1 MKQRLQKFGQ
11 KIKNLSF
18 YKKKPFYVVLIVLLS
33 LLIVADVAVA
43 ALLPTQ
49 TMSMGRQNMEFSGSF
64 GDMTELPDGVE
75 AESADSTEEAAD
87 GDGDAEEESGA
98 ASEDGAGQGFG
109 GGAPGDGEMPSMDSD
124 AEMPSMEAD
133 AELPS
138 ADSDAEAE
146 SAEADS
152 GEWSGRQDRSDM
164 NTTQTGGVFAFLQ
177 TVKSHWLP
185 ILIVLLL
192 LDALCIFMLVRI
204 SRRER
209 KAALEAARAQAQ
221 ADGEV
226 HLVRPVKKKKHS
238 HYLWIIP
245 LVGMALL
252 VLVVKSLSA
261 QSSEESAE
269 TEATVHSGTAE
280 LSDIST
286 VVPGTGTLTEEE
298 SEDLEL
304 PEEVEI
310 EEWYV
315 SDGDTVEEGDTLAKV
330 DTVSVMTAIT
340 SIQEQIDALDEE
352 LAEHEDEEISDEITA
367 SADGRVMAIYAEEDV
382 SVTDT
387 MYENAALMRI
397 SLDGALAVSF
407 ETEVLSSGETVEVVL
422 SDGTEVDGKVESVI
436 DGTAV
441 VTISDEDGEL
451 DDSVLVYTEDGELAG
466 EGTLYIH
473 SELKITGFSGTVE
486 DIEVSV
492 GDGVEAGDTLLTLT
506 DTDYEGEY
514 EALLAQRTELTDE
527 MQELFVLY
535 QDQYIYASCAG
546 VISGLGST
554 SSSTETDSA
563 STEDDTDSDT
573 DDTSD
578 TDADSDADTDS
589 EADTSTGSDTDTD
602 EDGDTASSN
611 SQNMVTTMKSTA
623 GSAVSEKSMSA
634 VSAVYTSSSVTVC
647 TVNSVAETSA
657 EETSAVEETTEEAVD
672 AVAET
677 DSEAET
683 MTAEE
688 TIEEAAETE
697 SSEEET
703 STEAE
708 SSEEETEAVTE
719 PTAES
724 GYANYVGVIS
734 AMKNSTLVLFLQP
747 EACDISDYS
756 DLSDIDLSEDTM
768 TEVLTLKL
776 SDSAL
781 LFAYTEDSWTTLSAS
796 DLSVGD
802 ILILTYDSED
812 EDSRS
817 LVWIVQA
824 ESAEM
829 ENDAAQESQEDMAG
843 ENQTGEE
850 TGTENL
856 TGGSESLGNGS
867 DVSGMNAAQTQS
879 GTASMADYAQSGTAS
894 MDSSALSGGTTDV
907 TAEAEE
913 TTTEEAVE
921 STYGIAETTWLS
933 VTPQDTMTITIT
945 VDEMDILSL
954 EVGQTAQVTLSA
966 LPGQSFEGEVTA
978 IDVSGTNSGGST
990 KYTAEITIARE
1001 EDMLAGMNSSVVITI
1016 STEEDVL
1023 TIPEAA
1029 LVEEDGSVYVY
1040 TTYDEETDTL
1050 GGLTEVTTGVSDG
1063 ENVEIL
1069 DGLSEGGAYYY
1080 SYLDVVNYSS
1090 STVSSTTGSFS
1101 FSSLF
1106 GSSGGGRSG
1115 GR

>member
-1 MKQRLQKFGQ
+1 
-11 KIKNLSF
+11 
-18 YKKKPFYVVLIVLLS
+18 
-33 LLIVADVAVA
+33 
-43 ALLPTQ
+43 
-49 TMSMGRQNMEFSGSF
+49 
-64 GDMTELPDGVE
+64 
-75 AESADSTEEAAD
+75 ADSAEEAAD
-87 GDGDAEEESGA
+87 GDGDAEAETNAASEDEAEAESQAAEENENRAMPEDDAEVESGA
-98 ASEDGAGQGFG
+98 DSEDGAGQGFG
-109 GGAPGDGEMPSMDSD
+109 GGAPGEGEMPSMDSDGEMPSMDADAEMPSMDSD
-124 AEMPSMEAD
+124 AEAESAD
-133 AELPS
+133 AE
-138 ADSDAEAE
+138 SDA
-146 SAEADS
+146 SS
-152 GEWSGRQDRSDM
+152 GEWSGRQDRSDR
-164 NTTQTGGVFAFLQ
+164 NTAQTGGVFGFLQ

-185 ILIVLLL
+185 ILIILLL

-209 KAALEAARAQAQ
+209 KAALEAARARAQ

-407 ETEVLSSGETVEVVL
+407 ETDVLSSGDAVEVIL

-436 DGTAV
+436 SGTAV

-451 DDSVLVYTEDGELAG
+451 DDNVLVYTEDGELAG

-486 DIEVSV
+486 DIDVSV
-492 GDGVEAGDTLLTLT
+492 GDEVEAGDTLLTLT

-554 SSSTETDSA
+554 SSSAETDSEA
-563 STEDDTDSDT
+563 AEDDADSGTDS
-573 DDTSD
+573 TSD
-578 TDADSDADTDS
+578 TDADSDADANAGTDTDS
-589 EADTSTGSDTDTD
+589 DTSTDSDTDTD
-602 EDGDTASSN
+602 EDGNTASSN
-611 SQNMVTTMKSTA
+611 GQSTVTTVKSTTGNA
-623 GSAVSEKSMSA
+623 ASAKSVSA

-647 TVNSVAETSA
+647 TVSSVAETSA

-677 DSEAET
+677 NSETEST
-683 MTAEE
+683 TAEE
-688 TIEEAAETE
+688 TTATATETE
-697 SSEEET
+697 SAEEET

-708 SSEEETEAVTE
+708 STEAETEAVTE
-719 PTAES
+719 PTVQS
-724 GYANYVGVIS
+724 GYANYAGIVSVI
-734 AMKNSTLVLFLQP
+734 KNSTLVLFLQP
-747 EACDISDYS
+747 ETCDISDYS
-756 DLSDIDLSEDTM
+756 DLSGIDLSEDSM
-768 TEVLTLKL
+768 TEALTLKL
-776 SDSAL
+776 TDSSLVFINSDG
-781 LFAYTEDSWTTLSAS
+781 SWTTGSVS

-802 ILILTYDSED
+802 ILILTYNSDD
-812 EDSRS
+812 EDSRNF
-817 LVWIVQA
+817 VWIVQA
-824 ESAEM
+824 ESAET
-829 ENDAAQESQEDMAG
+829 ETDAAQESQE
-843 ENQTGEE
+843 
-850 TGTENL
+850 NL
-856 TGGSESLGNGS
+856 TESESQTAESESQAGQEQNMENASESQAGGNDTSQMGS
-867 DVSGMNAAQTQS
+867 AQ
-879 GTASMADYAQSGTAS
+879 AQSGTAS
-894 MDSSALSGGTTDV
+894 MGSSAVSSGTTDA
-907 TAEAEE
+907 TAKAEE

-921 STYGIAETTWLS
+921 STYGITETTWLS
-933 VTPQDTMTITIT
+933 VTPQDSMTITIT

-1001 EDMLAGMNSSVVITI
+1001 EEMLAGMNSSVVITI

-1069 DGLSEGGAYYY
+1069 SGLSEGGAYYY

-1090 STVSSTTGSFS
+1090 STASSATGSFS
-1101 FSSLF
+1101 FGSLF

-1115 GR
+1115 GGR